1 MNRCRL
7 HPYDAED
14 LRGATHRRATGFR
27 CMALRGA
34 PLGLCLREP
43 MRPRH
48 GGKQAGATPQAT
60 CILAALRRS
69 PLPTPALAG
78 AAGLDGIELKDLLW
92 RLSRAGLIRKADGWR
107 PGTLATWEVAP

>member
-1 MNRCRL
+1 MTRCRL
-7 HPYDAED
+7 HPHDAED
-14 LRGATHRRATGFR
+14 LRGATHRRYTGIKCTLAR
-27 CMALRGA
+27 SV

-48 GGKQAGATPQAT
+48 GGKHAGATPQAT

-92 RLSRAGLIRKADGWR
+92 RLSRAGLIRKAAGWR
-107 PGTLATWEVAP
+107 PGTLATWEMAP